1 MKKIVKDKSKYI
13 VDEVIEKVEIKYNVA
28 IDATMGKG
36 NDTIKLAKKLGSDGI
51 VYSFDIQDIAIC
63 NTKNKLKELNIN
75 NVELIKDSHEN
86 LSEYIKEKADLIIF
100 NLGYLPGFDKNI
112 KTKAS
117 STEIGIKK
125 SLEILGLGGILIITL
140 YTGHEGSLE
149 EKFAIEKLFKNISQ
163 KEYAM
168 QKIEFFNQINNPPIV
183 YLIEKIGEEI

>member
-13 VDEVIEKVEIKYNVA
+13 VDEVIEKVEINYNIA

-36 NDTIKLAKKLGSDGI
+36 NDTIKLAKKLGKDGI

-63 NTKNKLKELNIN
+63 NTKNRLKELNIN
-75 NVELIKDSHEN
+75 NVKLIKDSHEN
-86 LSEYIKEKADLIIF
+86 LSEYIKDKADLIIF

-125 SLEILGLGGILIITL
+125 SLDILGLGGILIITL

-163 KEYAM
+163 KKYAM
-168 QKIEFFNQINNPPIV
+168 QKIEFFNQVNNPPIV
-183 YLIEKIGEEI
+183 YLIEKIGEDI